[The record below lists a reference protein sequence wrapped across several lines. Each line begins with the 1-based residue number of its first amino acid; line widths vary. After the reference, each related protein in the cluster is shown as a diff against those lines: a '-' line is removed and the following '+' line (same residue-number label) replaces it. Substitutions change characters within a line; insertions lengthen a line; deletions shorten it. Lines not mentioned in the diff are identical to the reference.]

1 MKISRILIAFGLLA
15 SSALTCPAEE
25 SVEWVAPVKQKTTLE
40 IDSVPY
46 HFDLG
51 QWYQIT
57 GKDNGMLMLNGNIL
71 QIKAD
76 DVLDMTK
83 CDSLVNHAPRGLAD
97 KLRIVNDSIL
107 YFDFSTFE
115 DSCDVKLFNM
125 ATGESF
131 KTMPINKPDSMV
143 FSKNSID
150 RKGMLLIAPADNLVE
165 IVDLSAL
172 KSEKVAPAEEV
183 KEETKGFDLDT
194 IILISAGVL
203 VLIAVVVFFSL
214 KLRSSRKAA
223 EEKTEET
230 GDGNADG
237 DASDDSKEEGDSD
250 GSGEV
255 HQPSEEPAPDPVAMQ
270 QKIQELTVLNRALT
284 IQLEKEKAGRDQMI
298 EKEKARIERDAQK
311 LVDEARKE
319 ADKEKQRAKKA
330 EDRAYAAEEEARA
343 TEAKVTE
350 KFKGQID
357 VINSQLDKA
366 KETLKQRNDELR
378 TVNGELTDEKK
389 AHTDAQNTIVR
400 LSAAIRRFDDKLGDA
415 AFAQAY
421 CRNILRLLEV
431 ADNVQKSATDT
442 LKADIDDPY
451 FVYKAIA
458 AFTAKLDNIN
468 IGSFYSDVDMVS
480 NTGFVPKGTP
490 LATYDPK
497 LPKSELDELTK
508 NYFFSSYLKDYI
520 NALVVFNESMIGLA
534 HLVPDMPAAL
544 VRPFEQ
550 YRAQI
555 QAAVAALGI
564 NVLSVKIFDFV
575 HNNTD
580 LLATE
585 VDGGYDTP
593 GVILEI
599 ENCLVS
605 LSGAPRD
612 GGERIRVKVQQ

>member
-1 MKISRILIAFGLLA
+1 MKIAHILIAAGMLA
-15 SSALTCPAEE
+15 ASAFTCPAEE
-25 SVEWVAPVKQKTTLE
+25 VVEWVAPVKQDTTLE
-40 IDSVPY
+40 SASVKY
-46 HFDLG
+46 HFKKG
-51 QWYQIT
+51 QWYHIT
-57 GKDNGMLMLNGNIL
+57 GKGKDGKVIL
-71 QIKAD
+71 KIDTLDIKAEE
-76 DVLDMTK
+76 VLDVTK
-83 CDSLVNHAPRGLAD
+83 CDSLKNHASRGLAD

-107 YFDFSTFE
+107 YFDFSEFE
-115 DSCDVKLFNM
+115 YSCDVRLFNM
-125 ATGESF
+125 ATGKAL

-143 FSKNSID
+143 FSDSGID
-150 RKGMLLIAPADNLVE
+150 RNGKLLIAPADNVVE
-165 IVDLSAL
+165 IADLSVL
-172 KSEKVAPAEEV
+172 ESQNVVPAEAAADAEA
-183 KEETKGFDLDT
+183 KGTDLT
-194 IILISAGVL
+194 TLILISVVVL
-203 VLIAVVVFFSL
+203 LLIAAAVFFFL
-214 KLRSSRKAA
+214 KKRSSGKASEEIDA
-223 EEKTEET
+223 EAGDDNGNSPEGE
-230 GDGNADG
+230 GDVDGNGVVPPVND
-237 DASDDSKEEGDSD
+237 
-250 GSGEV
+250 
-255 HQPSEEPAPDPVAMQ
+255 EPEPDPEALKR
-270 QKIQELTVLNRALT
+270 KIQELTVLNRALAS
-284 IQLEKEKAGRDQMI
+284 QLEKEKAGRDQAV
-298 EKEKARIERDAQK
+298 EKEKTRLEREANK
-311 LVDEARKE
+311 LVDDARKE
-319 ADKEKQRAKKA
+319 ADKEKQRAAQAEERAKA
-330 EDRAYAAEEEARA
+330 AKEEARA

-350 KFKGQID
+350 KFKGQIED
-357 VINSQLDKA
+357 LTSQVDKA
-366 KETLKQRNDELR
+366 KETIRQRNDELR

-389 AHTDAQNTIVR
+389 AHTEARNTIDR
-400 LSAAIRRFDDKLGDA
+400 LNAAIKRFDDKLGDA
-415 AFAQAY
+415 AFAQPY
-421 CRNILRLLEV
+421 CRNILSLLEV
-431 ADNVQKSATDT
+431 ADNVQKSAAET

-451 FVYKAIA
+451 FIYKAIA
-458 AFTAKLDNIN
+458 SFSAKLDNIN

-508 NYFFSSYLKDYI
+508 NYFFSSYLKEYV

-555 QAAVAALGI
+555 QAAVSALGI

-605 LSGAPRD
+605 LAGAPRD

>member
-1 MKISRILIAFGLLA
+1 MKISRILIALGLCA
-15 SSALTCPAEE
+15 TSALACSAEDA
-25 SVEWVAPVKQKTTLE
+25 VEWVAPVKLKTKQQA
-40 IDSVPY
+40 DSVNY
-46 HFDLG
+46 HFDTG

-57 GKDNGMLMLNGNIL
+57 TPKKGLLIINGDTL
-71 QIKAD
+71 QIKAE
-76 DVLDMTK
+76 DVLDIAK
-83 CDSLVNHAPRGLAD
+83 CDSLKNHASRGLAD

-107 YFDFSTFE
+107 YFDFSEFE
-115 DSCDVKLFNM
+115 YSCDVRLFNM
-125 ATGESF
+125 ATGKAL

-143 FSKNSID
+143 FSDSGID
-150 RKGMLLIAPADNLVE
+150 RNGKLLIAPADNVVE
-165 IVDLSAL
+165 IADLSVL
-172 KSEKVAPAEEV
+172 ESQNVAPAEAAADAEA
-183 KEETKGFDLDT
+183 KGTDLT
-194 IILISAGVL
+194 TLILISVVVL
-203 VLIAVVVFFSL
+203 LLIAAAVFFFL
-214 KLRSSRKAA
+214 KKRSSGKASEEIDA
-223 EEKTEET
+223 EAGDDNGNSPEGE
-230 GDGNADG
+230 GDVDGNGVVPPVND
-237 DASDDSKEEGDSD
+237 
-250 GSGEV
+250 
-255 HQPSEEPAPDPVAMQ
+255 EPEPDPEALKR
-270 QKIQELTVLNRALT
+270 KIQELTVLNRALAS
-284 IQLEKEKAGRDQMI
+284 QLEKEKAGRDQAV
-298 EKEKARIERDAQK
+298 EKEKTRLEREANK
-311 LVDEARKE
+311 LVDDARKE
-319 ADKEKQRAKKA
+319 ADKEKQRAAQAEERAKA
-330 EDRAYAAEEEARA
+330 AKEEARA

-350 KFKGQID
+350 KFKGQIED
-357 VINSQLDKA
+357 LTSQVDKA
-366 KETLKQRNDELR
+366 KETIRQRNDELR

-389 AHTDAQNTIVR
+389 AHTEARNTIDR
-400 LSAAIRRFDDKLGDA
+400 LNAAIKRFDDKLGDA
-415 AFAQAY
+415 AFAQPY

-431 ADNVQKSATDT
+431 ADNVQKSAAET

-451 FVYKAIA
+451 FIYKAIA
-458 AFTAKLDNIN
+458 SFSAKLDNIN

-508 NYFFSSYLKDYI
+508 NYFFSSYLKEYV

-544 VRPFEQ
+544 VRPFEE

-555 QAAVAALGI
+555 QAAVSALGI

-605 LSGAPRD
+605 LAGAPRD

>member
-1 MKISRILIAFGLLA
+1 MKISRILIALGLCA
-15 SSALTCPAEE
+15 TSALACSAEDA
-25 SVEWVAPVKQKTTLE
+25 VEWVAPVKLKTKQQA
-40 IDSVPY
+40 DSVNY
-46 HFDLG
+46 HFDTG

-57 GKDNGMLMLNGNIL
+57 TPKKGLLIINGDTL
-71 QIKAD
+71 QIKAE
-76 DVLDMTK
+76 DVLDIAK
-83 CDSLVNHAPRGLAD
+83 CDSLKNHASRGLAD

-107 YFDFSTFE
+107 YFDFSEFE
-115 DSCDVKLFNM
+115 YSCDVRLFNM
-125 ATGESF
+125 ATGKAL

-143 FSKNSID
+143 FSDSGID
-150 RKGMLLIAPADNLVE
+150 RNGKLLIAPADNVVE
-165 IVDLSAL
+165 IADLSVL
-172 KSEKVAPAEEV
+172 ESQNVAPAEAAADAEA
-183 KEETKGFDLDT
+183 KGTDLT
-194 IILISAGVL
+194 TLILISVVVL
-203 VLIAVVVFFSL
+203 LLIAAAVFFFL
-214 KLRSSRKAA
+214 KKRSSGKASEEIDA
-223 EEKTEET
+223 EAGDDNGNSPEGE
-230 GDGNADG
+230 GDVDGNGVVPPVND
-237 DASDDSKEEGDSD
+237 
-250 GSGEV
+250 
-255 HQPSEEPAPDPVAMQ
+255 EPEPDPEALKR
-270 QKIQELTVLNRALT
+270 KIQELTVLNRALAS
-284 IQLEKEKAGRDQMI
+284 QLEKEKAGRDQAV
-298 EKEKARIERDAQK
+298 EKEKTRLEREANK
-311 LVDEARKE
+311 LVDDARKE
-319 ADKEKQRAKKA
+319 ADKEKQRAAQAEERAKA
-330 EDRAYAAEEEARA
+330 AKEEARA

-350 KFKGQID
+350 KFKGQIED
-357 VINSQLDKA
+357 LTSQVDKA
-366 KETLKQRNDELR
+366 KETIRQRNDELR

-389 AHTDAQNTIVR
+389 AHTEARNTIDR
-400 LSAAIRRFDDKLGDA
+400 LNAAIKRFDNKLGDA
-415 AFAQAY
+415 AFAQPY

-431 ADNVQKSATDT
+431 ADNVQKSAAET

-451 FVYKAIA
+451 FIYKAIA
-458 AFTAKLDNIN
+458 SFSAKLDNIN

-508 NYFFSSYLKDYI
+508 NYFFSSYLKEYV

-544 VRPFEQ
+544 VRPFEE

-555 QAAVAALGI
+555 QAAVSALGI

-605 LSGAPRD
+605 LAGAPRD

>member
-1 MKISRILIAFGLLA
+1 MKISRILIALGLCA
-15 SSALTCPAEE
+15 TSALTCSAEDA
-25 SVEWVAPVKQKTTLE
+25 VEWVAPVKLKTTQQA
-40 IDSVPY
+40 DSVNY
-46 HFDLG
+46 HFDTG

-57 GKDNGMLMLNGNIL
+57 TTKKGLLIINGDTL
-71 QIKAD
+71 QIKAEE
-76 DVLDMTK
+76 VLDIAK
-83 CDSLVNHAPRGLAD
+83 CDSLKNHASRGLAD

-107 YFDFSTFE
+107 YFDFSEFE
-115 DSCDVKLFNM
+115 DSCDVRLFDM
-125 ATGESF
+125 ATGKAL

-143 FSKNSID
+143 FSDSGID
-150 RKGMLLIAPADNLVE
+150 RNGKLLIAPADNVVE
-165 IVDLSAL
+165 IADLSVLESQEVAL
-172 KSEKVAPAEEV
+172 AEDAADAEA
-183 KEETKGFDLDT
+183 KGTDLT
-194 IILISAGVL
+194 TLILISAVVL
-203 VLIAVVVFFSL
+203 LLIAAAVFFFL
-214 KLRSSRKAA
+214 KKRSSG
-223 EEKTEET
+223 KTTEAIAGEG
-230 GDGNADG
+230 GDDNANAPEG
-237 DASDDSKEEGDSD
+237 EGDVEGNGIVPPVND
-250 GSGEV
+250 
-255 HQPSEEPAPDPVAMQ
+255 EPEPDPEALKR
-270 QKIQELTVLNRALT
+270 KIQELTVLNRALT
-284 IQLEKEKAGRDQMI
+284 SQLEKEKAGRDQAV
-298 EKEKARIERDAQK
+298 EKEKTRLEREANK
-311 LVDEARKE
+311 LVDDARKE
-319 ADKEKQRAKKA
+319 ADKEKQRAAQAEERAKA
-330 EDRAYAAEEEARA
+330 AKEEARA

-350 KFKGQID
+350 KFKDQIED
-357 VINSQLDKA
+357 LTSQVDKA
-366 KETLKQRNDELR
+366 KETIRQRNDELR

-389 AHTDAQNTIVR
+389 AHTEARNTIDR
-400 LSAAIRRFDDKLGDA
+400 LNAAIKRFDDKLGDA
-415 AFAQAY
+415 AFAQPY

-431 ADNVQKSATDT
+431 ADNVQKSAAET

-451 FVYKAIA
+451 FIYKAIA
-458 AFTAKLDNIN
+458 SFSAKLDNIN

-508 NYFFSSYLKDYI
+508 NYFFSSYLKEYV

-555 QAAVAALGI
+555 QAAVSALGI

-605 LSGAPRD
+605 LAGAPRD

>member
-1 MKISRILIAFGLLA
+1 MKISRILIALGLCA
-15 SSALTCPAEE
+15 TSALACSAEDA
-25 SVEWVAPVKQKTTLE
+25 VEWVAPVKLKTTQQA
-40 IDSVPY
+40 DSVNY
-46 HFDLG
+46 HFDTG

-57 GKDNGMLMLNGNIL
+57 TPKKGLLILNGDTL
-71 QIKAD
+71 QIKAEE
-76 DVLDMTK
+76 VLDIAK
-83 CDSLVNHAPRGLAD
+83 CDSLKKHASRGLAD

-107 YFDFSTFE
+107 YFDFSEFE
-115 DSCDVKLFNM
+115 DSCDVRLFDM
-125 ATGESF
+125 ATGKAL

-143 FSKNSID
+143 FSDSGID
-150 RKGMLLIAPADNLVE
+150 RNGKLLIAPADNVVE
-165 IVDLSAL
+165 IADLSVL
-172 KSEKVAPAEEV
+172 ESQNVVPAEAAADAEA
-183 KEETKGFDLDT
+183 KGTDLT
-194 IILISAGVL
+194 TLILISAVVL
-203 VLIAVVVFFSL
+203 LLIAAAVFFFL
-214 KLRSSRKAA
+214 KKRSSGKS
-223 EEKTEET
+223 TEEIA
-230 GDGNADG
+230 GEAG
-237 DASDDSKEEGDSD
+237 DDSGSSPEGEGDVEGNGIVPPVND
-250 GSGEV
+250 E
-255 HQPSEEPAPDPVAMQ
+255 SEPDPEALKR
-270 QKIQELTVLNRALT
+270 KIQELTVLNRALT
-284 IQLEKEKAGRDQMI
+284 SQLEKEKAGRDQAV
-298 EKEKARIERDAQK
+298 EKEKARIEREANK
-311 LVDEARKE
+311 LVDDARKE
-319 ADKEKQRAKKA
+319 ADKEKQRAAQAEERAKA
-330 EDRAYAAEEEARA
+330 AKEEARA

-350 KFKGQID
+350 KFKDQIED
-357 VINSQLDKA
+357 LTSQVDKA
-366 KETLKQRNDELR
+366 KETIRKSNDELR
-378 TVNGELTDEKK
+378 IVNGELADEKK
-389 AHTDAQNTIVR
+389 AHTEARNTIDR
-400 LSAAIRRFDDKLGDA
+400 LNAAIKRFDDKLGDA
-415 AFAQAY
+415 AFAQPY

-431 ADNVQKSATDT
+431 ADNVQKSAAET

-451 FVYKAIA
+451 FIYKAIA

-508 NYFFSSYLKDYI
+508 NYFFSSYLKEYV

-555 QAAVAALGI
+555 QAAVSALGI

-605 LSGAPRD
+605 LAGAPRD

>member
-1 MKISRILIAFGLLA
+1 MKIAHILIAAGMLA
-15 SSALTCPAEE
+15 ASAFTCPAEE
-25 SVEWVAPVKQKTTLE
+25 AVEWVAPVKQDTTLE
-40 IDSVPY
+40 SASVKY
-46 HFDLG
+46 HFKKG
-51 QWYQIT
+51 QWYHIT
-57 GKDNGMLMLNGNIL
+57 GKGKDGKVIL
-71 QIKAD
+71 KIDTLDIKAEE
-76 DVLDMTK
+76 VLDIAK
-83 CDSLVNHAPRGLAD
+83 CDSLKNHAPRGLAD

-107 YFDFSTFE
+107 YFDFSEFE
-115 DSCDVKLFNM
+115 DSCTVRLFNM
-125 ATGESF
+125 ATGEAL
-131 KTMPINKPDSMV
+131 KTMPINKPDSMI
-143 FSKNSID
+143 FSESGID
-150 RKGMLLIAPADNLVE
+150 RKGKLLIAPADNMVE
-165 IVDLSAL
+165 IADLSVL
-172 KSEKVAPAEEV
+172 ESQKVAPAEAVADAEA
-183 KEETKGFDLDT
+183 KGTDLT
-194 IILISAGVL
+194 TLILISAVVL
-203 VLIAVVVFFSL
+203 LLIAAAVFFFL
-214 KLRSSRKAA
+214 KKRSSGKA
-223 EEKTEET
+223 TEEIAGEG
-230 GDGNADG
+230 GDDNGN
-237 DASDDSKEEGDSD
+237 SPEEEGDVD
-250 GSGEV
+250 GDGV
-255 HQPSEEPAPDPVAMQ
+255 VPPTNDEPEQDPETLKR
-270 QKIQELTVLNRALT
+270 KIQELTVLNRALT
-284 IQLEKEKAGRDQMI
+284 SQLEKERTGRDQAV
-298 EKEKARIERDAQK
+298 EKEKIRLEREANK
-311 LVDEARKE
+311 LVDDARKE
-319 ADKEKQRAKKA
+319 ADKEKQRAAQAEERAKA
-330 EDRAYAAEEEARA
+330 AKEEARA

-350 KFKGQID
+350 KFKGQIED
-357 VINSQLDKA
+357 LTSQVDKA
-366 KETLKQRNDELR
+366 KETIRQRNDELR

-389 AHTDAQNTIVR
+389 AHTEARNTIDR
-400 LSAAIRRFDDKLGDA
+400 LNAAIKRFDDKLGDA
-415 AFAQAY
+415 AFAQPY

-431 ADNVQKSATDT
+431 ADSVQKSAAET

-451 FVYKAIA
+451 FIYKAIA
-458 AFTAKLDNIN
+458 SFSAKLDNIN

-508 NYFFSSYLKDYI
+508 NYFFSSYLKEYV

-555 QAAVAALGI
+555 QAAVSALGI

-605 LSGAPRD
+605 LAGAPRD